1 MSRRAPTPW
10 VRRRQRGFAEFLFH
24 LYAVRVLVRPLVS
37 LCVVWVIGA
46 ALHHAYGAP
55 PGGTDPTWNEA
66 FFVSYNLL
74 FMEHLTELPAHPV
87 GQLVQYVQPLFGIF
101 LLAEGLVKL
110 GITVFRKEDNQET
123 WMSILAGSTSGHIIL
138 CGLGNVGF
146 RVLEEL
152 AGMGHQVFVIELD
165 DHCPSLDRARELG
178 AEVLIGDARAENT
191 LRGLNVA
198 RARALIVATDDD
210 LANLEIAMDAR
221 EVDAQVP
228 IVLRLFDQRLA
239 DKVKAS
245 LGIQV
250 SFSTSKLAAPLL
262 AGAAL
267 DTSVVGAHRVGDQVL
282 VVVELQVEGL
292 AGKKLSE
299 LAGGHGLTPIAIWRE
314 GAWDTRPA
322 IATKLVAGDRLQVL
336 AEPDRLDEVHALNAG

>member
-1 MSRRAPTPW
+1 M
-10 VRRRQRGFAEFLFH
+10 
-24 LYAVRVLVRPLVS
+24 RPLGS
-37 LCVVWVIGA
+37 LALVWLVGA
-46 ALHHAYGAP
+46 VLHHAFGAAPGAP
-55 PGGTDPTWNEA
+55 DSGWSDA

-74 FMEHLTELPAHPV
+74 FMEHLTDLPAHPV
-87 GQLVQYVQPLFGIF
+87 GQAVQYIQPLFGIF

-110 GITVFRKEDNQET
+110 GITVFRKEDNQER
-123 WMSILAGSTSGHIIL
+123 WMSILASTTSGHIIL

-152 AGMGHQVFVIELD
+152 AAMGHQVFVVELD
-165 DHCPSLDRARELG
+165 DSCPSLDRARELG

-191 LRGLNVA
+191 LRSLNVHD
-198 RARALIVATDDD
+198 ARALIVATDDD

-221 EVDAQVP
+221 ETDSEIP

-239 DKVKAS
+239 RKVQSS

-267 DTSVVGAHRVGDQVL
+267 DTAVVGAHRVGDQVL
-282 VVVELQVEGL
+282 VVMDLEVAGL
-292 AGKKLSE
+292 AGMKLSE
-299 LAGGHGLTPIAIWRE
+299 LAGTHGLTTIAVMRD
-314 GAWDTRPA
+314 GAWNTRPA
-322 IATKLVAGDRLQVL
+322 IATKLAIGDRVQLL
-336 AEPDRLDEVHALNAG
+336 AASDRLDEVRALNAV